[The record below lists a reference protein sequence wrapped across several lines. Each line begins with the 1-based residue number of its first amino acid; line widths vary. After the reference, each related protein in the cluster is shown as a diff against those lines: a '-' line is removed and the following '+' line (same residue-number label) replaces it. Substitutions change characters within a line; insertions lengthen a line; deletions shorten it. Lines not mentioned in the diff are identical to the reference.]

1 MDEALHLRENL
12 SSVCK
17 LLGTAFQWTKPKL
30 NYKVSYLVDPCSGL
44 RQSSA
49 KIHRNETLL
58 RKSTTNFLLDECSW
72 NKPLSTLTIFWKRPF
87 VDLRPP
93 SRLVLGNI
101 IGYRK
106 RACKIKSKVMRC
118 FLVHCVTDL
127 TIQNRK
133 KYFVSYF
140 RIFIPVHMIHKKSN
154 NY

>member
-1 MDEALHLRENL
+1 MHLRENL

-17 LLGTAFQWTKPKL
+17 FLGTALQWTKPKS
-30 NYKVSYLVDPCSGL
+30 NYRVSYLVDPCSGQ

-72 NKPLSTLTIFWKRPF
+72 NKPLSTLTIFLKRPF
-87 VDLRPP
+87 VDLRPR
-93 SRLVLGNI
+93 SRLLLWNI

-106 RACKIKSKVMRC
+106 RACKIKSKVIQC
-118 FLVHCVTDL
+118 FLVNSVTDL

-133 KYFVSYF
+133 KKTLYLTFVSLF
-140 RIFIPVHMIHKKSN
+140 LSK
-154 NY
+154 